1 VGECGFCQVGRETES
16 TVAWKALNP
25 HCCCGVG
32 RRKQEKPTES
42 HVPF

>member
-1 VGECGFCQVGRETES
+1 VNAASARWEGRPES